1 MAITKKFLVA
11 FVLTILCV
19 ISFLRCHKTSDRT
32 SGTDLLNSLLPFFLY
47 YFCECVYTGVMI
59 IISIG
64 FGVESD
70 YNCYTVAPCEGG
82 GERGCTAFC
91 KRMKL
96 IPMPG
101 RGVCNAEN
109 VCCCAIN

>member
-1 MAITKKFLVA
+1 MAITKKNLVA

-19 ISFLRCHKTSDRT
+19 ISFVRCHKTSDRT
-32 SGTDLLNSLLPFFLY
+32 S
-47 YFCECVYTGVMI
+47 
-59 IISIG
+59 G